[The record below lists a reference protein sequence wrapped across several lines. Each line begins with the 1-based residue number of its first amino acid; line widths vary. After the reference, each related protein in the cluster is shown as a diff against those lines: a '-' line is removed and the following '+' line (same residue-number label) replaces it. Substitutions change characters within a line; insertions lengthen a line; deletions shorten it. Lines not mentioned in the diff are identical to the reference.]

1 MNNSKIALDN
11 QEVFTEKTFD
21 KKPILRQR
29 EGELVKLIETI
40 MRIEQSE
47 DWQGV
52 RNHIFYGLVES
63 IEGRIRNESGK
74 GELNQPEIYR
84 LQRQLLLARKYAD
97 FKKLADVYRSE
108 LSNVKQ
114 QLNNN
119 LRTEPDNAP
128 DTNEN
133 D

>member
-11 QEVFTEKTFD
+11 QDVFTEKSFD
-21 KKPILRQR
+21 RKPILRQK
-29 EGELVKLIETI
+29 EGELVKLIEAI

-47 DWQGV
+47 DWKV
-52 RNHIFYGLVES
+52 LRNHIFDGLVES

-74 GELNQPEIYR
+74 QELNNPEIYR
-84 LQRQLLLARKYAD
+84 LQGQLLLARKYAD

-108 LSNVKQ
+108 LSGVKQ

-119 LRTEPDNAP
+119 PGTEPPTAP
-128 DTNEN
+128 ATNEN

>member
-1 MNNSKIALDN
+1 MNNSKIVLDN
-11 QEVFTEKTFD
+11 QEVFAEKTFD
-21 KKPILRQR
+21 KKPILCQR

-47 DWQGV
+47 DWQV
-52 RNHIFYGLVES
+52 LRNHIFDGLVEG
-63 IEGRIRNESGK
+63 IEGRLRGESGK
-74 GELNQPEIYR
+74 GEVNLPEVYR
-84 LQRQLLLARKYAD
+84 LQGQLLLSRKYAD

-119 LRTEPDNAP
+119 LGTEPDNAP
-128 DTNEN
+128 VTNEN

>member
-40 MRIEQSE
+40 MRIESSE
-47 DWQGV
+47 DWQIL
-52 RNHIFYGLVES
+52 RNHIFDGLVES

-84 LQRQLLLARKYAD
+84 LQGQLLLARKYAD

>member
-11 QEVFTEKTFD
+11 QDVITEKTFD
-21 KKPILRQR
+21 KKPILRQK
-29 EGELVKLIETI
+29 EGDLVKLIEA
-40 MRIEQSE
+40 IERVAHTS
-47 DWQGV
+47 DWQIL
-52 RNHIFYGLVES
+52 RNFIFDDLTES
-63 IEGRIRNESGK
+63 LERRLNSESGK

-84 LQRQLLLARKYAD
+84 LQGQLMLARKYSD

-108 LSNVKQ
+108 LSNVRQ
-114 QLNNN
+114 MLSNNQG
-119 LRTEPDNAP
+119 TEPLNAP

>member
-11 QEVFTEKTFD
+11 QEVISDKSFD
-21 KKPILRQR
+21 RKPMLHQK
-29 EGELVKLIETI
+29 EGELVKIIEAI
-40 MRIEQSE
+40 MRVATSE
-47 DWQGV
+47 DW
-52 RNHIFYGLVES
+52 NILKEHIFDSLVDGLERRLNS
-63 IEGRIRNESGK
+63 EAAK
-74 GELNQPEIYR
+74 AELNQPEIYR
-84 LQRQLLLARKYAD
+84 LNGQLAWARKFSD
-97 FKKLADVYRSE
+97 FKKLADVYRVE

-119 LRTEPDNAP
+119 QGTEPLIAP

>member
-11 QEVFTEKTFD
+11 QEVFAEKTFN

-47 DWQGV
+47 DWQIL
-52 RNHIFYGLVES
+52 RNHIFDGLVEG
-63 IEGRIRNESGK
+63 IEGRLRGEAGK
-74 GELNQPEIYR
+74 NELNQPEVYR
-84 LQRQLLLARKYAD
+84 LQGQLLLARKYAD
-97 FKKLADVYRSE
+97 FKKLGDVYRSE
-108 LSNVKQ
+108 LSNVKS

-119 LRTEPDNAP
+119 LGTEPDNAP
-128 DTNEN
+128 DTDE
-133 D
+133 